1 MIEFKFIENRELASA
16 IATFRTSSNKVVSN
30 FFGLTNHC
38 HELGSTQDSLIIRKK
53 ESGFYRLYYLT
64 KNESELLDVLSGIN
78 DGEYVVNIPTKTPI
92 DGGGFFLNECGFEL
106 IGEYS
111 RFYNRSIGE
120 AFNKLSKLS
129 EGIEIV
135 ENCEL
140 AQYALACDQPQIMD
154 LLRENFSVYTDHLP
168 EDVELTEMIEKK
180 HVLINRYDGNV
191 CGVEIFT
198 PTSQVC
204 YGNVW
209 IDTKGLGVF
218 LSLEVYRYLISN
230 NIKVMNFWVNNA
242 NKKVI
247 KYHKMLGSVPDG
259 LIDYSFLKK

>member
-92 DGGGFFLNECGFEL
+92 DVRESFLSECGFEL

-111 RFYNRSIGE
+111 RFYNRSISD

-129 EGIEIV
+129 DGIEVV

-140 AQYALACDQPQIMD
+140 AQFATEDDQPQIMA
-154 LLRENFSVYTDHLP
+154 LLKENFSVYTDHLP
-168 EDVELTEMIEKK
+168 EDIELAEMIEKK
-180 HVLINRYDGNV
+180 HVFVNRYEGKV

-204 YGNVW
+204 YGNAW

-218 LSLEVYRYLISN
+218 LSLEVYRYLMNN

-247 KYHKMLGSVPDG
+247 KYHKLLGSVPDG
-259 LIDYSFLKK
+259 LMDYSFLKK